1 MSYGY
6 GGFEGDVDDQ
16 HSIPLEI
23 TLYMVGLA
31 PPKGLVAHAADLS
44 VPTQSAFVAE
54 LQKRKVIDVPT
65 TSEPFFNLLQSRAR
79 MTLPS
84 HKITSDSML
93 AGINVF
99 TDTLAHLERILTTPI
114 PFSYQA
120 HIYEVSWLYC
130 LLLVSMACLEPS
142 IKLICYRL

>member
-1 MSYGY
+1 
-6 GGFEGDVDDQ
+6 
-16 HSIPLEI
+16 
-23 TLYMVGLA
+23 
-31 PPKGLVAHAADLS
+31 
-44 VPTQSAFVAE
+44 
-54 LQKRKVIDVPT
+54 
-65 TSEPFFNLLQSRAR
+65 

-84 HKITSDSML
+84 HEIMSDSML

-130 LLLVSMACLEPS
+130 LLLVSYGLFQDLNRTNLLPFVAGRSSQAIPDLSSLPLDDNTSHCCPYEEAPVQNW
-142 IKLICYRL
+142 